1 MGESGR
7 VAPVLSYGA
16 LDRAHLTKHL
26 MALAQRV
33 GVDKVTMRAL
43 ASDAGTSASSVYYHV
58 KDKNEMFDLLI
69 EAIVDSIEIPSGGDW
84 EHRLVTLYTNAWN
97 VLVAVRGSAAL
108 LQQRPHTRA
117 AANMD
122 QATRKLLRESGLATD
137 DFDGAHAVLYIHLL
151 GSVELAHRRYPET
164 ATAKQTRGMKSVFL
178 FGVQVILEGLRH
190 VSAAKRPDRGAV

>member
-26 MALAQRV
+26 MALAQQV
-33 GVDKVTMRAL
+33 GVDKVTMRTL
-43 ASDAGTSASSVYYHV
+43 AAEAGTSASSVYYHV
-58 KDKNEMFDLLI
+58 KDKNEMLDLLI

-84 EHRLVTLYTNAWN
+84 EQRLVRLYTNAWH
-97 VLVAVRGSAAL
+97 VLLAVRGSAAL

-122 QATRKLLRESGLATD
+122 QATRQLLRESGLATD
-137 DFDGAHAVLYIHLL
+137 DSDGAHAVLYIHLL
-151 GSVELAHRRYPET
+151 GSVELAHRRYPDG
-164 ATAKQTRGMKSVFL
+164 ATTKQTAGMESIFRYGL
-178 FGVQVILEGLRH
+178 RVILAGLSQ
-190 VSAAKRPDRGAV
+190 VSAMDQPERGAM

>member
-1 MGESGR
+1 
-7 VAPVLSYGA
+7 
-16 LDRAHLTKHL
+16 

-43 ASDAGTSASSVYYHV
+43 AADAGTSASSVYYHV

-84 EHRLVTLYTNAWN
+84 EHRLVTLYANAWN

-122 QATRKLLRESGLATD
+122 QATRKLLRESGLATH

-151 GSVELAHRRYPET
+151 GSVELAHRRYPEG

-178 FGVQVILEGLRH
+178 FGVHVILEGLRQL
-190 VSAAKRPDRGAV
+190 SAMGKPERGAM

>member
-1 MGESGR
+1 M
-7 VAPVLSYGA
+7 PYGA

-43 ASDAGTSASSVYYHV
+43 AAEAGTSASSVYYHV
-58 KDKNEMFDLLI
+58 KDKNEMLDLLI
-69 EAIVDSIEIPSGGDW
+69 ESIVDSIEIPSRGEW
-84 EHRLVTLYTNAWN
+84 EHRLVTLYTNAWH
-97 VLVAVRGSAAL
+97 VLVAVPGSAAL

-122 QATRKLLRESGLATD
+122 QATRKLLRESGLATH

-151 GSVELAHRRYPET
+151 GSVELAHRRYPEG
-164 ATAKQTRGMKSVFL
+164 ATTKQTRGMKSVFH
-178 FGVQVILEGLRH
+178 FGVHVILEGLRQ
-190 VSAAKRPDRGAV
+190 VSGMGKPERGAM

>member
-1 MGESGR
+1 
-7 VAPVLSYGA
+7 LSYGD

-33 GVDKVTMRAL
+33 GVDRVTMRTL
-43 ASDAGTSASSVYYHV
+43 AAEAGTSASSVYYHV
-58 KDKNEMFDLLI
+58 KDKNEMLDLLI
-69 EAIVDSIEIPSGGDW
+69 ESIVDSIEIPSRGEW
-84 EHRLVTLYTNAWN
+84 ERRLVTLYTNAWD
-97 VLVAVRGSAAL
+97 VLVAVPGSAAL

-122 QATRKLLRESGLATD
+122 EATRKLLHESGLATD

-151 GSVELAHRRYPET
+151 GSVELAHRRYPEG

-190 VSAAKRPDRGAV
+190 VSAAKRPDRGAF

>member
-1 MGESGR
+1 VAKSGR
-7 VAPVLSYGA
+7 VAPFLSYGD

-43 ASDAGTSASSVYYHV
+43 AAEAGTSASSVYYHV
-58 KDKNEMFDLLI
+58 KDKNEMLDLLI
-69 EAIVDSIEIPSGGDW
+69 EAIVDSIEVPSRGEW
-84 EHRLVTLYTNAWN
+84 ELRLITLYTNAWH
-97 VLVAVRGSAAL
+97 VLVAVPGSAAL

-122 QATRKLLRESGLATD
+122 EATRKLIHESGLAAD

-151 GSVELAHRRYPET
+151 GSVELAHRRYPDG
-164 ATAKQTRGMKSVFL
+164 ATAKQNAGMKSVFL

-190 VSAAKRPDRGAV
+190 MSAAKRPDRAAR

>member
-1 MGESGR
+1 
-7 VAPVLSYGA
+7 
-16 LDRAHLTKHL
+16 

-43 ASDAGTSASSVYYHV
+43 AAEAGTSASSVYYHV
-58 KDKNEMFDLLI
+58 KDKNEMLDLLI
-69 EAIVDSIEIPSGGDW
+69 EAIVDSIEIPNKGDW
-84 EHRLVTLYTNAWN
+84 ERRLIILYTNAWH
-97 VLVAVRGSAAL
+97 VLVAVPGSAAL

-122 QATRKLLRESGLATD
+122 LATRKLLHESGLATA

-151 GSVELAHRRYPET
+151 GSVELAHRRYPDG
-164 ATAKQTRGMKSVFL
+164 ATAKQNAGMKSVFL

-190 VSAAKRPDRGAV
+190 MSAAKRPDRAAR

>member
-1 MGESGR
+1 VAKSGR
-7 VAPVLSYGA
+7 VAPVLSYGD

-43 ASDAGTSASSVYYHV
+43 AAEAGTSASSVYYHV
-58 KDKNEMFDLLI
+58 KDKNEMLDLLI
-69 EAIVDSIEIPSGGDW
+69 EAIVDSIEVPCRGEW
-84 EHRLVTLYTNAWN
+84 ELRLITLYTNAWH
-97 VLVAVRGSAAL
+97 VLVAVPGSAAL

-122 QATRKLLRESGLATD
+122 EATRKLLHESGLAAD

-151 GSVELAHRRYPET
+151 GSVELAHRRHPDG
-164 ATAKQTRGMKSVFL
+164 ATAKQNAGMKSVFL

-190 VSAAKRPDRGAV
+190 MSAAKRPDRAAR

>member
-1 MGESGR
+1 VAKSGR
-7 VAPVLSYGA
+7 VAPVLSYGD

-43 ASDAGTSASSVYYHV
+43 AAEAGTSASSVYYHV
-58 KDKNEMFDLLI
+58 KDKNEMLDLLI
-69 EAIVDSIEIPSGGDW
+69 EAIVDSIEVPSRGEW
-84 EHRLVTLYTNAWN
+84 ELRLVTLYTNAWH
-97 VLVAVRGSAAL
+97 VLVAVPGSAAL

-117 AANMD
+117 AASMD
-122 QATRKLLRESGLATD
+122 EATRKLIHESGLAAD

-151 GSVELAHRRYPET
+151 GSVELAHRRYPDG
-164 ATAKQTRGMKSVFL
+164 ATAKQNAGMKSVFL

-190 VSAAKRPDRGAV
+190 MSAAKRPDRAAR

>member
-1 MGESGR
+1 VAKSGR
-7 VAPVLSYGA
+7 VAPVLSYGD

-43 ASDAGTSASSVYYHV
+43 AAEAGTSASSVYYHV
-58 KDKNEMFDLLI
+58 KDKNEMLDLLI
-69 EAIVDSIEIPSGGDW
+69 EAIVDSIEVPSRGEW
-84 EHRLVTLYTNAWN
+84 ELRLITLYTNAWH
-97 VLVAVRGSAAL
+97 VLVAVPGSAAL

-122 QATRKLLRESGLATD
+122 EATRKLIHESGLATA

-151 GSVELAHRRYPET
+151 GSVELAHRRYPDG
-164 ATAKQTRGMKSVFL
+164 ATAKQNTGMKSVFL

-190 VSAAKRPDRGAV
+190 MSAAKRPDRAAR